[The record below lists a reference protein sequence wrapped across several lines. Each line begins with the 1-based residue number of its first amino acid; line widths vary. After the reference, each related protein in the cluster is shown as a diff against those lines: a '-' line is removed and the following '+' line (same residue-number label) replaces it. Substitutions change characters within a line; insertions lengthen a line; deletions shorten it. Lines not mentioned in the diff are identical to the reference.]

1 MLFTLLWALQLPL
14 VQSQLHS
21 GHCPLQI
28 IQGHVRHT
36 CQSVLN
42 TTSTIYECSESPGR
56 YYTAWYGDGGDCY
69 FQGLTDGTCTE
80 REYGFHLCGCQ
91 GTEIRDGR
99 CVKEGLFCVHSI
111 ISAHHNKYAAVPP
124 EHVCDGQKHCR
135 NNEDEE
141 NCQGGLVCSQVLSH
155 SYSDSI
161 RWLPEENI
169 CDGVQHC
176 RDNSDE
182 DEIRCGGECEK
193 LLKRLEKHLKYI
205 EVEDRCHVLAV
216 DFMEEYI
223 RWSCNSTTGVTCR
236 YRNITVSL
244 PEVLVCNGCHECDD
258 HTDEYNCTASR
269 DQDDLRRDD
278 LRCPT
283 DSGVFI
289 PLSRDS
295 LCQGIPD
302 GRCRGDLDATL
313 CEDMFQVCP
322 RRDRVSAEH
331 SHFRHLHKHQIC
343 DGIPDCQG
351 GVDEKEVCKKRVE
364 CAGSSRTFTN
374 LVDYIPEQW
383 LCDGVED
390 CLDGSDEN
398 VTLWTECEDRSG
410 CYTSSSRCDGVIDC
424 RDGSDE
430 QECSLHAGFKC
441 SLGEPKVLHLD
452 LLCDGVK
459 HCLSGIDESHCG
471 PSTRRAEW
479 GYVKDDREQ
488 CAELRG
494 VGQRATHKDTHRQGC
509 VGIEVDYLSPEL
521 TTEKVHFKFRT
532 DLIRDCTRVFG
543 AEYALL
549 AHLGLCK
556 EKRANKQ
563 LLQPAEE
570 VKCSNPDIVHSL
582 KETDQTLQTFTRTSP
597 VGTYHNLVYQCADK
611 RCITAEQVCDLI
623 NDCGHWEEEENC
635 VNHYKCSSAPLKF
648 IRHEQ
653 VCDGIVDCP
662 DLSDECGIGC
672 KQRTFLSNEQ
682 HEFGSAGVETAVTCA
697 GALSVTINLVT
708 FFYLL
713 YQSSS
718 DHFKYP
724 TKTFNLILLKG
735 SALVSVCLGLYL
747 FLLSWHVRTNDNTA
761 PSCYNNGDSWKRS
774 DTCVHL
780 GILSTGALISVTTL
794 STMSNYIAS
803 RYKILNSTPPH
814 IPPNVVGCSP
824 SNAAIVTVIL
834 VFLWSFTFAC
844 LSHSQMLQD
853 VFAEHVT
860 YDTFPLSNGSKA
872 HVQELVEDY
881 YAGTEQPRTWSTI
894 NKLVGDMFVGLHRE
908 VLVTYE
914 TLYGNTDI
922 CTFPLLVD
930 EYRSNRSIYQLIV
943 LVYLTLLQL
952 INTSLFIVSLL
963 SSFSNKVKTDFPH
976 FIVKLSTGLCTFTTT
991 PLLVVSALHN
1001 AHVIDIAYYYS
1012 TIALFTLTALGLSNV
1027 VLLGNLVYRK
1037 VLRIRLKNRRYP
1049 SVGENIG
1056 LYKELDIGQTVGQTL
1071 GQTVGQRLGFR
1082 VLETCSSEDSTS
1094 EYSPKS
1100 SRSSLH

>member
-42 TTSTIYECSESPGR
+42 TTSTIYECSESPG
-56 YYTAWYGDGGDCY
+56 
-69 FQGLTDGTCTE
+69 
-80 REYGFHLCGCQ
+80 
-91 GTEIRDGR
+91 
-99 CVKEGLFCVHSI
+99 
-111 ISAHHNKYAAVPP
+111 
-124 EHVCDGQKHCR
+124 
-135 NNEDEE
+135 
-141 NCQGGLVCSQVLSH
+141 LVCSQVLSH

-182 DEIRCGGECEK
+182 DEISCHPRCGGECEK

-283 DSGVFI
+283 DSAQSLTRLYPSTVLTSFSFSSVSWVS
-289 PLSRDS
+289 LSVSPR
-295 LCQGIPD
+295 Q
-302 GRCRGDLDATL
+302 RNREFLDEIISVYRSNETIS
-313 CEDMFQVCP
+313 F
-322 RRDRVSAEH
+322 RRFS
-331 SHFRHLHKHQIC
+331 C
-343 DGIPDCQG
+343 
-351 GVDEKEVCKKRVE
+351 
-364 CAGSSRTFTN
+364 
-374 LVDYIPEQW
+374 
-383 LCDGVED
+383 VED

-479 GYVKDDREQ
+479 GYVTDDREQ

-494 VGQRATHKDTHRQGC
+494 V
-509 VGIEVDYLSPEL
+509 
-521 TTEKVHFKFRT
+521 
-532 DLIRDCTRVFG
+532 
-543 AEYALL
+543 
-549 AHLGLCK
+549 GLCK